1 MSGDFYNFGQNIEVM
16 KSNFNNEKVLVRVD
30 FNVPLTDANTVA
42 DDTRIKKAI
51 PTLKHILDHGGA
63 LILMSHLGRPL
74 RKTDENGNIKIEKFT
89 LRNVIPVL
97 EKLLGKSVNFASDCI
112 GEEAETKAEQLRTGE
127 VLLLENLRFHKEETA
142 GDEEFAKKLASLG
155 TYYVF
160 DAFGTA
166 HRKHAS
172 TYTVAK
178 FFDKE
183 HRDLGLLVREE
194 LENANKLL
202 NNPQRPFTSIIG
214 GAKVSDK
221 IKLLDRLIDI
231 SDNILIG
238 GGMAYTFIKAAG
250 GEIGL
255 SLFEADYVQMASDIM
270 EKAKA
275 KGVNLLLPEDSVISD
290 RFSESGNIKTVDS
303 MHIPADW
310 MAMDIGEKAIKQY
323 SLVIEDSKS
332 IMWNGPLGVFE
343 MKNFSKGTFE
353 IAKAIADSTGK
364 GAFSLIGG
372 GDSVSAIN
380 KSGLADKV
388 SFISTGGGAMLKY
401 IESHSLP
408 CVDIILG

>member
-1 MSGDFYNFGQNIEVM
+1 M
-16 KSNFNNEKVLVRVD
+16 KSNFKNEKVLVRVD
-30 FNVPLTDANTVA
+30 FNVPLTPDNKVA
-42 DDTRIKKAI
+42 DDTRIRKAL
-51 PTLKHILDHGGA
+51 PTLKHILKHGGS

-74 RKTDENGNIKIEKFT
+74 RKTGEDGKILVDKFT
-89 LRNVIPVL
+89 LKNIIPVL
-97 EKLLGKSVNFASDCI
+97 EKLIGLPVDFARDCI
-112 GEEAETKAEQLRTGE
+112 GQEAEEKAARLKPGE
-127 VLLLENLRFHKEETA
+127 ILLLENLRFHKEETA
-142 GDEEFAKKLASLG
+142 GDEEFARKLASLG
-155 TYYVF
+155 SYYVF

-172 TYTVAK
+172 TYTITR
-178 FFDKE
+178 FFDRD

-194 LENANKLL
+194 LENANRLL
-202 NNPQRPFTSIIG
+202 DNPERPFTSIIG

-221 IKLLDRLIDI
+221 IKLLDRLIEI

-255 SLFEADYVQMASDIM
+255 SLFEEDYVQMARDIM
-270 EKAKA
+270 EKAA
-275 KGVNLLLPEDSVISD
+275 ANGVNLMLPEDSVISD

-303 MHIPADW
+303 MHIPPDW
-310 MAMDIGEKAIKQY
+310 MAMDIGEKTIKQY
-323 SLVIEDSKS
+323 TDVILKSKS

-343 MKNFSKGTFE
+343 MKPFSKGTFK
-353 IAKAIADSTGK
+353 IAEAIAEATGR

-380 KSGLADKV
+380 KAGLADKV

-401 IESHSLP
+401 IESRSLP
-408 CVDIILG
+408 CIDAVLGE